1 MVETNGVEIRTRR
14 RALRRPIVLDV
25 EVTDQLSGIKIKD
38 QTKDL
43 SRFGCGVA
51 TAVPFPAGT
60 KVTVKM
66 ILGSTQIVAFGKVMY
81 GRPDIGMGIA
91 FTNIAPDDQ
100 SLLEELFSD

>member
-1 MVETNGVEIRTRR
+1 MVETHGAETRSRR

-25 EVTDQLSGIKIKD
+25 EVTDQQSGIQIKD

-51 TAVPFPAGT
+51 TATPFPAGT
-60 KVTVKM
+60 KVMLKM
-66 ILGSTQIVAFGKVMY
+66 EFGNKQIIAFGKVMY

-91 FTNIAPDDQ
+91 FTNIAPEDQ
-100 SLLEELFSD
+100 KLLEELFSD